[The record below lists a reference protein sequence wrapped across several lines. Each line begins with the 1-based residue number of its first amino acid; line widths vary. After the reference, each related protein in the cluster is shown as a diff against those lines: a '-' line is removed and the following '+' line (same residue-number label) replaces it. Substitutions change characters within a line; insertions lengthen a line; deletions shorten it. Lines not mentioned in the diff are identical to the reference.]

1 MKKNISGQ
9 KKILLFPQ
17 TNVGSRIKNIR
28 PRCKVWMGQLGTLFR
43 YFSNTF
49 FHDCLKLK
57 KKNMGGTSYAS
68 QKFETLMFMMY
79 AIIHLMTSKLNEAD
93 PNS

>member
-1 MKKNISGQ
+1 
-9 KKILLFPQ
+9 
-17 TNVGSRIKNIR
+17 
-28 PRCKVWMGQLGTLFR
+28 
-43 YFSNTF
+43 
-49 FHDCLKLK
+49 
-57 KKNMGGTSYAS
+57 MGGTSYAS